1 MKPPQ
6 FKIKEEEGKQFIF
19 DANRKKYVV
28 LTAEEWVRQHV
39 LHYLMNELHYPLPV
53 ISVERQIRVG
63 SRSRRYDIVVYKESV
78 PWLIVECKREEEVL
92 NDKVLSQLLAY
103 NSTLN
108 VSYLTITNGKQIATY
123 DIANASWVNSFPNYF

>member
-78 PWLIVECKREEEVL
+78 PWLIVECKREDEVL